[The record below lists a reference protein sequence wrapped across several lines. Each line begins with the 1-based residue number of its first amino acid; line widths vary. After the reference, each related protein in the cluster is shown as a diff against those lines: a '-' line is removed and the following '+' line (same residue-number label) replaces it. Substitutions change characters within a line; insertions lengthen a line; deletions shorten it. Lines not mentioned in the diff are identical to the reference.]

1 MASHQLPLAGD
12 SDPELDQSLST
23 LESFLGLLGY
33 CQHTFLRATLSW
45 LAFFLL
51 AVVLPLF
58 ALEFSRCPGCEKFE
72 IETFELE
79 ILVARALVAA
89 VSLLCLSR
97 NLRKYGIRKA
107 LFVDRCH
114 GHMTQFRKQYI
125 HKIRVFYRLLASWF
139 GICFLLKAA
148 REVTR
153 LMYLHHGSW
162 WLSVILFFACLL
174 SWSYTTLVFLSGCAL
189 FNLVGNLQIIHFEN
203 YGKVLER
210 DLDVSVY
217 IEEHMNLTYDL
228 SKISHR
234 FRIFLL
240 LEFLIVT
247 TTQIM
252 TLLQTTEN
260 QSIINFINGGDF
272 AVLSIVELVGIVLCL
287 SAAAKISHRAQSL
300 GSIASR
306 WHALVTCNSN
316 DASGSGLIDNGGN
329 AEFCPP
335 VGALSV
341 SYSESD
347 LESSDYM
354 PLPTNAKMTSSTSS
368 YHRRQA
374 FVTYVQSNT
383 GGFTIFG
390 WVVDRM
396 LVNTIFFIELSLVF
410 FVLGKTIT
418 ITVK

>member
-12 SDPELDQSLST
+12 SDPELEQSLST

-33 CQHTFLRATLSW
+33 CQQTFLRATLSW

-51 AVVLPLF
+51 AVALPLF

-72 IETFELE
+72 IESFELE
-79 ILVARALVAA
+79 ILVARAWSPPFLFSACRGICA
-89 VSLLCLSR
+89 SLL
-97 NLRKYGIRKA
+97 
-107 LFVDRCH
+107 
-114 GHMTQFRKQYI
+114 
-125 HKIRVFYRLLASWF
+125 LLAGFMVWD
-139 GICFLLKAA
+139 
-148 REVTR
+148 
-153 LMYLHHGSW
+153 
-162 WLSVILFFACLL
+162 LL
-174 SWSYTTLVFLSGCAL
+174 S
-189 FNLVGNLQIIHFEN
+189 
-203 YGKVLER
+203 
-210 DLDVSVY
+210 
-217 IEEHMNLTYDL
+217 IEGSTGGYSFD
-228 SKISHR
+228 
-234 FRIFLL
+234 
-240 LEFLIVT
+240 
-247 TTQIM
+247 
-252 TLLQTTEN
+252 TTEN
-260 QSIINFINGGDF
+260 QSLINFINGGDF
-272 AVLSIVELVGIVLCL
+272 AVLSIVQLVGIVLCL

-335 VGALSV
+335 AGPLPVN
-341 SYSESD
+341 YSESD

-354 PLPTNAKMTSSTSS
+354 PLPTYAKITSSTSS

>member
-1 MASHQLPLAGD
+1 MASHQLPLTGD
-12 SDPELDQSLST
+12 SDPELEQSLST
-23 LESFLGLLGY
+23 LESFLGFLGY

-45 LAFFLL
+45 LAFFLC
-51 AVVLPLF
+51 AVALPLF

-79 ILVARALVAA
+79 ILVARAVVAA

-125 HKIRVFYRLLASWF
+125 QKIRVFYCLLASWF

-153 LMYLHHGSW
+153 LM
-162 WLSVILFFACLL
+162 
-174 SWSYTTLVFLSGCAL
+174 
-189 FNLVGNLQIIHFEN
+189 
-203 YGKVLER
+203 
-210 DLDVSVY
+210 
-217 IEEHMNLTYDL
+217 
-228 SKISHR
+228 
-234 FRIFLL
+234 FRVFLL

-247 TTQIM
+247 ATQIM

-260 QSIINFINGGDF
+260 QSLINFINGGDF
-272 AVLSIVELVGIVLCL
+272 AVLSIVQLVGIVLCL

-335 VGALSV
+335 AGPLSV
-341 SYSESD
+341 NYSESD

-354 PLPTNAKMTSSTSS
+354 PLPIYAKITSSTSS